1 MGARGWIVAALAGAG
16 VLAGAAG
23 SAGAAPLGTGRWA
36 PAAHHPAPTVAVA
49 IGTAAPEQS
58 LPVPITLSGTATAAS
73 TLHALV
79 RPAGTSGCGATFRTD
94 RQANPTGS
102 IVLAA
107 GVAEAP
113 GAYTTTVSWTP
124 DSAGAYLVCAW
135 LAGGGGAG
143 PAGAALT
150 VRGPQV
156 PVLTV
161 GFSSTPTAETTF
173 AIEYTVQTDQ
183 PLRLLSTIRPAGTA
197 PACAPSQSA
206 DTAANPGERVLF
218 PGGVPISGGPGTTS
232 IAVRYPAGAYLI
244 CAWITGPDPG
254 EVDAALA
261 HPFTV
266 QARPI
271 VTGPLP
277 SQLRVTGIDATVGA
291 RVRVRGTTAAGLAGT
306 LALTASCAGSTS
318 RGTATASRGRFR
330 GRLPLPRLCIAHD
343 HITVRV
349 RWAGSP
355 GYAPGRTAGR
365 AIVDRARSRRTL
377 PLLFGRIV
385 RVGHRFHDLFRVRP
399 RRITVGTTE
408 LRVRW
413 ATWTRR
419 EGRGAGVARPE
430 HGSYRVTV
438 RAFHALRGRF
448 TCLIV
453 TRGRGAH
460 RHARRYG
467 LGRLGPSTFAW
478 LPAGWL
484 HRRASGARPWP
495 RPGCPA

>member
-16 VLAGAAG
+16 VLVGAAS
-23 SAGAAPLGTGRWA
+23 SAA
-36 PAAHHPAPTVAVA
+36 AAHHPAPTVTVS
-49 IGTAAPEQS
+49 IGTATPEQS

-79 RPAGTSGCGATFRTD
+79 RPAGASGCGVTFRAD
-94 RQANPTGS
+94 RQVHPTGS

-113 GAYTTTVSWTP
+113 GAYATTVSWTP
-124 DSAGAYLVCAW
+124 GSTGAYLVCAW
-135 LAGGGGAG
+135 LAGGGSAG
-143 PAGAALT
+143 PASAPLT

-156 PVLTV
+156 PVLSV

-244 CAWITGPDPG
+244 CAWITGPDLG

-261 HPFTV
+261 TPFTV
-266 QARPI
+266 RARPI

-277 SQLRVTGIDATVGA
+277 SQLRVTGLDAFVGA
-291 RVRVRGTTAAGLAGT
+291 RVRVRGTTAAGLSGT
-306 LALTASCAGSTS
+306 LALSASCAGSTS
-318 RGTATASRGRFR
+318 RGTATAARGRFS
-330 GRLPLPRLCIAHD
+330 GRLALPRLCIAHD
-343 HITVRV
+343 RIRVTV

-355 GYAPGRTAGR
+355 GYAPGRTVGS
-365 AIVDRARSRRTL
+365 AIVDRARRRPRAL

-385 RVGHRFHDLFRVRP
+385 RVGRRFRDVFRVRP
-399 RRITVGTTE
+399 PRITVGTTE

-419 EGRGAGVARPE
+419 EARGAGVARPE
-430 HGSYRVTV
+430 HGRYRVIV
-438 RAFHALRGRF
+438 RAFHPLRGRF
-448 TCLIV
+448 TCLVV
-453 TRGRGAH
+453 TRGRGGH